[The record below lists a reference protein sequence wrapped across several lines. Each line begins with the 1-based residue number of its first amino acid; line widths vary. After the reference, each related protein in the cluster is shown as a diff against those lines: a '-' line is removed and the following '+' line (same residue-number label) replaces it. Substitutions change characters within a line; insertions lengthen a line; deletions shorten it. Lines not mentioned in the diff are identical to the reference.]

1 MDSFRLS
8 SIITVIANCI
18 AQDLTS
24 EEIALVSAIFV
35 QLGDTLVTIAAQ
47 KALCYDDSSLDNKGV

>member
-1 MDSFRLS
+1 MNSFRLS

-18 AQDLTS
+18 AKDLTS
-24 EEIALVSAIFV
+24 EETALVSAIFV

-47 KALCYDDSSLDNKGV
+47 KALCSDKSSSDNRE